1 MDDRQDRYGL
11 SQQIPLPAKHVR
23 TYSENMVSRVW
34 IGAATV
40 AAILF
45 SACNEPVGSGSKSSA
60 PKLTAAE
67 LIALIPDDLRVPPR
81 PEASS
86 ADDAWPMLA
95 KAMRSYEGVKTPDLL
110 KRAAAQIPPILEVG
124 LPDVEQAQTI
134 LSALS
139 IREQAFGDA
148 RLAAEKQVLWIQ
160 VNSDGSNAAL
170 GDDSHDDESASP
182 ERFKDAA
189 EFKQLIKDLSWRVL
203 CLGRIG
209 HHAEAVKDFAAMR
222 RLIRLWF
229 SGHGDAIQ
237 FLVGDAALSIADKA
251 IRTYAAVYHPPAE
264 FYSAVIS
271 VFERN
276 PIDLFAAL
284 NNASRKELEQDAS
297 EFASRTGADH
307 EGNLAALYASHPDPF
322 DAAKTIKLECNNLQ
336 QSISMQHEPWVKQR
350 SALTALYQ
358 QETHE
363 IPKEL
368 LATDA
373 VEHPEPTPT
382 RLAELAKELKRLDN
396 PEGRVTAT
404 MNLQSLMVAGEGAAS
419 RQAEDA
425 MTLAILAIQCYLSQR
440 GAMPDSLEALV
451 AAHLL
456 RSVPTDPVS
465 GAPVRYSPV
474 KGIVWCV
481 GVDGIDQGGA
491 TTAGAAWQ
499 KGQDWVFEVRAAGK

>member
-1 MDDRQDRYGL
+1 M
-11 SQQIPLPAKHVR
+11 
-23 TYSENMVSRVW
+23 SRVC
-34 IGAATV
+34 IGAAAV
-40 AAILF
+40 AAVLL
-45 SACNEPVGSGSKSSA
+45 SACNESGSRASA

-67 LIALIPDDLRVPPR
+67 LTALIPDDLRVPTR
-81 PEASS
+81 PEEEP

-95 KAMRSYEGVKTPDLL
+95 KAMRSYEGVRTPELL

-124 LPDVEQAQTI
+124 LPDVEQAETF
-134 LSALS
+134 LWALS
-139 IREQAFGDA
+139 IREQAFNDA
-148 RLAAEKQVLWIQ
+148 RLAAEKQMLWIQ
-160 VNSDGSNAAL
+160 VNSDGSNAAP
-170 GDDSHDDESASP
+170 GDDSHDEEGASP

-209 HHAEAVKDFAAMR
+209 HHAEALKDFAAMR

-264 FYSAVIS
+264 FYSAVDS
-271 VFERN
+271 LFERN

-284 NNASRKELEQDAS
+284 NDANRKELEQDAS
-297 EFASRTGADH
+297 EFASRTEADH
-307 EGNLAALYASHPDPF
+307 EGSLATLYASHPDPF
-322 DAAKTIKLECNNLQ
+322 DAVKTIKLECDNLQ
-336 QSISMQHEPWVKQR
+336 QSISMRHESWVKQR

-358 QETHE
+358 QETHD

-368 LATDA
+368 LATDV
-373 VEHPEPTPT
+373 VEHPEPTAT
-382 RLAELAKELKRLDN
+382 RIAEMANELKRLDN
-396 PEGRVTAT
+396 PEGRVTAA
-404 MNLQSLMVAGEGAAS
+404 MNLQSSMIVAGEGAAS

-425 MTLAILAIQCYLSQR
+425 MTLAILAIHCFLSRR
-440 GAMPDSLEALV
+440 GAMPDSLNLLV

-465 GAPVRYSPV
+465 GSPLRYSPA

-481 GVDGIDQGGA
+481 GADGIDQGGA